1 MRITESRLRRMIR
14 HVIRE
19 SVDGDIHI
27 LWLQVDKSLRDDEY
41 YSIDE
46 LRMEFED
53 LHPDSEEYE
62 EYRERFEDS
71 ANEWMSNRNL

>member
-1 MRITESRLRRMIR
+1 MRITESRLRSLIR

-27 LWLQVDKSLRDDEY
+27 LWLQVENSLRDDEY

-62 EYRERFEDS
+62 AYRERFEDS